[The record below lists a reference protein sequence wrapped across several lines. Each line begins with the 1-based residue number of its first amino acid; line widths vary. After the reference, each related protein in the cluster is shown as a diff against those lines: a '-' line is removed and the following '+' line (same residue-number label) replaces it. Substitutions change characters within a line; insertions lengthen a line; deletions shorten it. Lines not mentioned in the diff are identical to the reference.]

1 MCAVP
6 SKTRRGYEIPLLG
19 TVVTGELPCACWELN
34 LGVPQEQPVFLTAEP
49 SLWPQYSVILYQE
62 CYLEQ

>member
-6 SKTRRGYEIPLLG
+6 SKTRRGYEIPL
-19 TVVTGELPCACWELN
+19 WELN

-49 SLWPQYSVILYQE
+49 SVWPQYSVILYQE

>member
-6 SKTRRGYEIPLLG
+6 SKTRRGYEISLLG

-34 LGVPQEQPVFLTAEP
+34 LGVHKN
-49 SLWPQYSVILYQE
+49 SLCS
-62 CYLEQ
+62 

>member
-6 SKTRRGYEIPLLG
+6 SKTRRGYEMR
-19 TVVTGELPCACWELN
+19 TVATGELSCACWELN